1 MALKAV
7 ICMPS
12 YRGTSRPAIK
22 LAARL
27 EARHGWPWPDTKGD
41 GHSHVGKARN
51 ILASNLLTDPALSD
65 VEWSFWMD
73 DDMAIHHL
81 DVIEAFAYVRANG
94 IQVGM
99 LMAVPGRFGTNA
111 FACELAEFDAR
122 TRPDGKT
129 AKVVCLGPKNGRHYR
144 AHQIGFGVVF
154 MHRSVLEQ
162 LRDSGAAPRCAL
174 AWSSDG
180 TMIEG
185 WEFFPSGVAAGLEV
199 MSDKGERIRASAGED
214 YGFSVLCKRQGIPMH
229 VLTQWRTW
237 HIHDFPYTWED
248 AFTRPHRAG
257 PGNDWNLEVEL

>member
-1 MALKAV
+1 MALRAV

-27 EARHGWPWPDTKGD
+27 EAQRGWPWPDTKGD

-65 VEWSFWMD
+65 IEWSFWMD
-73 DDMAIHHL
+73 DDMAIHPL
-81 DVIEAFAYVRANG
+81 DVIEAFAYVRAHDVK
-94 IQVGM
+94 VGM
-99 LMAVPGRFGTNA
+99 LMAVPGRHGTNA
-111 FACELAEFDAR
+111 FACELAEFEAKE
-122 TRPDGKT
+122 RPDGTFKR
-129 AKVVCLGPKNGRHYR
+129 VINLGPAQGRHYR

-154 MHRSVLEQ
+154 VHRSVFER

-185 WEFFPSGVAAGLEV
+185 WEFFPSGIAAGLQV
-199 MSDKGERIRASAGED
+199 LSDKGQTIPASAGED
-214 YGFSVLCKRQGIPMH
+214 YGFSQLCNRQSIPMH
-229 VLTQWRTW
+229 VLTRWRTW
-237 HIHDFPYTWED
+237 HYHEFGYTWED
-248 AFTRPHRAG
+248 AFTRPDRAG
-257 PGNDWNLEVEL
+257 PGSNWHLEVEL